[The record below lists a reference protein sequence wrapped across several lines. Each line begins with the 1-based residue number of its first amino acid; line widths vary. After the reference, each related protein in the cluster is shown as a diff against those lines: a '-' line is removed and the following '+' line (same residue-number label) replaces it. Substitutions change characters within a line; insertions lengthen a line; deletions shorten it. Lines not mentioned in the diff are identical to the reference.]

1 MKNTGLKKWQF
12 ALIYS
17 AVIAVSIV
25 LDQSSKILLEPVL
38 VDKDIPIIGRW
49 FMLSWT
55 LNDGAAFG
63 MFGGQ
68 NVFFFIIT
76 LLALPM
82 FVYLLIRSYYQGVW
96 GQVGYSFIIGGL
108 IGNAI
113 DRLFLAQEGF
123 FSGYVRDF
131 FYVKGFAVFNVADS
145 FLVVGTICAV
155 LALMFFDKDAV
166 FPLKKKAENENE

>member
-1 MKNTGLKKWQF
+1 MKNKLKKWQL
-12 ALIYS
+12 ATIYS
-17 AVIAVSIV
+17 AVIVLAVV
-25 LDQSSKILLEPVL
+25 LDQLSKVLLEPVL
-38 VDKDIPIIGRW
+38 ADKDISIIGNW

-63 MFGGQ
+63 MLGGQ
-68 NVFFFIIT
+68 NIFFFIIT
-76 LLALPM
+76 VAACPLFA
-82 FVYLLIRSYYQGVW
+82 YLLIRSFSQGVW

-113 DRLFLAQEGF
+113 DRLFLAKEGF
-123 FSGYVRDF
+123 FSGCVRDF

-155 LALMFFDKDAV
+155 LALLFFDKDAV
-166 FPLKKKAENENE
+166 FPVLKRESSDDE